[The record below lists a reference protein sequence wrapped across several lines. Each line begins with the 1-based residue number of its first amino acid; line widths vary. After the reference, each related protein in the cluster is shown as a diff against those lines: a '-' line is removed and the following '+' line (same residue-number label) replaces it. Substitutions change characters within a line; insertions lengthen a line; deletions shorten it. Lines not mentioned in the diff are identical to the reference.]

1 MAHLELATGPWILLA
16 FALAACDDNPAG
28 PSPEGVFVTTNARE
42 YAVSSP
48 PHAAF
53 VTLENRTKGAVTVR
67 RCLAGNSPV
76 DPVGVDLVVE
86 EEVGGTWRAVD
97 LGFDC
102 IGDGSPRADAV
113 LAPTEAALVL
123 RLIATVPGRFRVR
136 VGYGVGVDAA
146 PTDTA
151 TSGTFVYR

>member
-1 MAHLELATGPWILLA
+1 MAHLEFGAGPCILLA
-16 FALAACDDNPAG
+16 FALAACDNNPAG
-28 PSPEGVFVTTNARE
+28 PSPQGVFVTTNATA
-42 YAVSSP
+42 YAISSP

-53 VTLENRTKGAVTVR
+53 VTLENRTNGAVTVR

-86 EEVGGTWRAVD
+86 EEVGGAWRAVD
-97 LGFDC
+97 FGFDC
-102 IGDGSPRADAV
+102 IGAGSPRADAV

-123 RLIATVPGRFRVR
+123 RLIAPLPGRFRVR

-151 TSGTFVYR
+151 TSATFVYR